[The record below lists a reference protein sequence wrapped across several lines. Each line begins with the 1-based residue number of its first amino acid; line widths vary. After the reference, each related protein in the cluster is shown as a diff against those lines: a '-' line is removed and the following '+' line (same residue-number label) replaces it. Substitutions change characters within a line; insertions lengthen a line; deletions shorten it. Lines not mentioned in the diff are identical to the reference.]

1 MRVVAGSVRGGG
13 EPEPAAYP
21 PDERDAQ
28 RVVGDKEHP
37 ALDLAAS
44 HGLGDVVER
53 GGQTEALDV
62 VPSDAGSQ
70 PPLFEL
76 ALHAPHDLEGVLEG
90 VEVMVG
96 ALFDVPGEGELGDG
110 VQEPFDVERG
120 FERLAEAQRVYRR
133 RRAFLRL
140 VFGLGRPFSEPGS
153 ASESSPE
160 GLSGSLF
167 LPVPAR
173 RRLRL
178 LSTKA

>member
-1 MRVVAGSVRGGG
+1 MG
-13 EPEPAAYP
+13 
-21 PDERDAQ
+21 DE
-28 RVVGDKEHP
+28 EHP
-37 ALDLAAS
+37 ALELAAGY
-44 HGLGDVVER
+44 GLGDVVER
-53 GGQTEALDV
+53 GGETEALDAV
-62 VPSDAGSQ
+62 FSDASPQ

-96 ALFDVPGEGELGDG
+96 ALFDVSREGELRDG

-120 FERLAEAQRVYRR
+120 FERLAEAQRPYRR

-140 VFGLGRPFSEPGS
+140 VFGLGRPFSVPG
-153 ASESSPE
+153 SESSPE
-160 GLSGSLF
+160 GFSGLLF
-167 LPVPAR
+167 LALVER